1 MLSILPTSDLSLSL
15 LPYLIERRQ
24 TLRTKLERLY
34 LSKTGQA
41 SSSLLFYS
49 TQWMEIRIRNHS
61 GLNGRASAL
70 APTPVIC
77 LPVSSGHFY
86 QIFKE
91 WDHDNELSVT
101 FTVDYFHRRSA
112 RADHYFFLWYYG
124 CMKSV
129 LCRFWLL
136 LLRSHSWTTIPTSS
150 RNISAAKYGLHLRH
164 RFLAPLWTE

>member
-15 LPYLIERRQ
+15 LPQLMKRRQ
-24 TLRTKLERLY
+24 TLRTRLERLY
-34 LSKTGQA
+34 LKKTGQA

-86 QIFKE
+86 LIFKA
-91 WDHDNELSVT
+91 WDHDNELSLT
-101 FTVDYFHRRSA
+101 FTVDYFHRHSA
-112 RADHYFFLWYYG
+112 RADHYFETHQVSR
-124 CMKSV
+124 CSV
-129 LCRFWLL
+129 SESNIIMWPFAM
-136 LLRSHSWTTIPTSS
+136 PTQ
-150 RNISAAKYGLHLRH
+150 IDGWW
-164 RFLAPLWTE
+164 APRR

>member
-15 LPYLIERRQ
+15 LPQLMKRRQ
-24 TLRTKLERLY
+24 TLRTRLERLY
-34 LSKTGQA
+34 LKKTGQA

-86 QIFKE
+86 LIFKA
-91 WDHDNELSVT
+91 WDHDNELSLT
-101 FTVDYFHRRSA
+101 FTVDYFHRHSA
-112 RADHYFFLWYYG
+112 RADHYFLLWYCG
-124 CMKSV
+124 CKKSV
-129 LCRFWLL
+129 LGRFWLL
-136 LLRSHSWTTIPTSS
+136 LLRSHSWTTVPTSS
-150 RNISAAKYGLHLRH
+150 RNISAAK
-164 RFLAPLWTE
+164 